1 MAATNS
7 ENDEGSDIFWP
18 GYVDA
23 VTNLVLNLLFVLT
36 IMIVAVLM
44 FAMALSRKQEE
55 KVSEAVQQERKTVEH
70 NIQQKDQQLI
80 ELQQQIEQLKATA
93 EVKNSLTTP
102 QKTAQAKTPV
112 AIPDKS
118 IEKLLENGGGVV
130 VNFSSDAVTINDSE
144 LAAVEKLLAP
154 LVSSGSVTLVVNT
167 PKGFSE
173 AKRLA
178 FYRAMSVRSLLIN
191 MGLAQ
196 NKIET
201 SIRESNAAADN
212 SKVMVLKG
220 GGTP

>member
-1 MAATNS
+1 MALTENN
-7 ENDEGSDIFWP
+7 NDEGSDIFWP

-44 FAMALSRKQEE
+44 FAMALSRKQSDT
-55 KVSEAVQQERKTVEH
+55 VNEAVQQERKTIE
-70 NIQQKDQQLI
+70 NSLQQKDQQLI
-80 ELQQQIEQLKATA
+80 ELQQQIEQLKANA
-93 EVKNSLTTP
+93 EVKNTLNTP
-102 QKTAQAKTPV
+102 QKTAKVQTPV
-112 AIPDKS
+112 SIPDKS

-130 VNFSSDAVTINDSE
+130 VNFSNDAVTINESE
-144 LAAVEKLLAP
+144 LAAVEKLLTP
-154 LVSSGSVTLVVNT
+154 LVNSGAVTLVINT

-191 MGLAQ
+191 MGLPQ

-201 SIRESNAAADN
+201 SIRENNNAADN